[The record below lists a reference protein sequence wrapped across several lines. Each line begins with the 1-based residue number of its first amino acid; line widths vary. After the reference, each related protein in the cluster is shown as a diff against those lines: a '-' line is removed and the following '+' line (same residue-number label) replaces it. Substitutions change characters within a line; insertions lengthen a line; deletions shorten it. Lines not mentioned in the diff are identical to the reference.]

1 MGFLDNS
8 GDIIL
13 DAVLTDAGRARLARG
28 DGSFKIVKYAFADDE
43 IDYSKYDL
51 NHASGSAYYD
61 INILTTPVLE
71 ALTNNT
77 STMKNR
83 LLSIPKT
90 NLLYLPVIK
99 LAEDTSLG
107 TATAP
112 SPATIA
118 GQYIISADSTT
129 DRVFAN
135 IDPSTGT
142 TSVGSA
148 FASDLGSKGVLLSNT
163 DTGEGG
169 AGGENKKITTHQG
182 LNTTALATSFA
193 IDPTLN
199 ETQYI
204 MEIDNRLGYI
214 VNADGQQ
221 QAYSFL
227 DDDNIAS
234 YSFSTADAL
243 VSSIGTG
250 ALPKSPIQ
258 GPRGTSLEFRVQPS
272 IELNS
277 STYLFTLLGTTEAL
291 QFGAMSADLSFYRID
306 SNVRITGATTGY
318 RINVPITF
326 LKKVV

>member
-61 INILTTPVLE
+61 INILTTPVIE

-90 NLLYLPVIK
+90 NLLYLPVLQINTRGGTEGTK
-99 LAEDTSLG
+99 LNENTK
-107 TATAP
+107 T
-112 SPATIA
+112 
-118 GQYIISADSTT
+118 ADSFVISVNGDT
-129 DRVFAN
+129 DKLFQGSGKA
-135 IDPSTGT
+135 
-142 TSVGSA
+142 VGDYPLVQNGI
-148 FASDLGSKGVLLSNT
+148 FLSNT
-163 DTGEGG
+163 ATDGSDGTG
-169 AGGENKKITTHQG
+169 KQTTVIAVDQG
-182 LNTTALATSFA
+182 LNTTAISPSFTL
-193 IDPTLN
+193 DPTLR

-204 MEIDNRLGYI
+204 VEIDNRLGYI
-214 VNADGQQ
+214 TNSDGAQKS
-221 QAYSFL
+221 YSFL

-234 YSFSTADAL
+234 YSFGTDSDLITSLGPNSTTDI
-243 VSSIGTG
+243 S
-250 ALPKSPIQ
+250 
-258 GPRGTSLEFRVQPS
+258 GPRGTKLSFRINPS

-277 STYLFTLLGTTEAL
+277 STYLFTLLGSTDTL
-291 QFGAMSADLSFYRID
+291 TFGNISSRSFQRID
-306 SNVRITGATTGY
+306 TNVRITGATTGY
-318 RINVPITF
+318 RLNIPIVF
-326 LKKVV
+326 IRDNA